1 MTSKLPNR
9 AQKRPKSWL
18 ITGLMGAAAIAYVVF
33 VFLPLRHSID
43 NIRQQI
49 EQRRQEIIDAHSLA
63 TKLAETKLQLAATRE
78 VSHDWRS
85 QAPRQ
90 AQLVTHYASLTQQA
104 HEAGVSIDRLDPLP
118 ATEFNLLARQNVA
131 MQFHA
136 PFEAVFDLVR
146 RLESLPGTPWVRD
159 LRLTASD
166 DSTATLR
173 GELTLTIFADRA
185 DYAN

>member
-1 MTSKLPNR
+1 
-9 AQKRPKSWL
+9 
-18 ITGLMGAAAIAYVVF
+18 MGAASVAYVLF
-33 VFLPLRHSID
+33 VSLPLQRSINKVRQEIED
-43 NIRQQI
+43 RRQQI
-49 EQRRQEIIDAHSLA
+49 MQAQSL
-63 TKLAETKLQLAATRE
+63 TTTLAQSKLQLAAARE

-90 AQLVTHYASLTQQA
+90 AQLITNYASITQQA
-104 HEAGVSIDRLDPLP
+104 HEAGVSIDRFDPLP
-118 ATEFNLLARQNVA
+118 ASEMNLLARQNVA

-136 PFEAVFDLVR
+136 TFPAVFDLLR
-146 RLESLPGTPWVRD
+146 RLESLPGTLWVRD

-166 DSTATLR
+166 DSNSTLR